1 MNTKHNNA
9 CMNMAARLCVCLALM
24 VASVSVYADDEE
36 LDSTWQEIVIG
47 ENTFAAGISW
57 HYFYYDATSDG
68 TLVLTGS
75 ANPGS
80 AYLDQDISESAGSS
94 VSYVSGVKVSSTV
107 VTAGTR
113 YYFKASGISTSTD
126 YTFTAELQ
134 GEDTEIT
141 LSSVSPDEYSAVSI
155 TGSGLITLTFN
166 MGVSYDDATLSVNDA
181 SESVSGS
188 SSSKMIISLEIADV
202 VYEWLTDGTAVEGD
216 TLTLTI
222 TGICSTDDDSKI
234 YGDDGTLT
242 LHFLTPSLPLT
253 LEEETLPETFL
264 SYWEE
269 GDEDGIIILTFSD
282 SVYAGTDATY
292 TGGARLSFGNVGDE
306 DYYAEEVGITVD
318 GNKVIIDCTG
328 KSRTLETMGASS
340 LYVLDS
346 YGDETDELRTM
357 NLKVY
362 NICDVDGNA
371 AYSETQ
377 GNVGSFSYSFDYE
390 LLTANVSWEFTPEDG
405 SSLSSTDYLELAVTG
420 YDAMSYSGVEF
431 DYTYQGEAKTDTVSV
446 DDVIVETDA
455 LVEEFTYLEIPVS
468 DEIQNSVD
476 ITVTLLDVTYSD
488 GVSRDDITAQYDFVN
503 FTLVSPTDSSEVA
516 IVGPDSC
523 ITVSTDIDSRIGCL
537 CLTITDITASDS
549 VIVSQSAMTYDEDN
563 SVWNSA
569 LESDYCLDLD
579 HEFLLTFDIYSE
591 SEYSEGLTPL
601 ASATAT
607 LFGTSTVETGI
618 SNVTVNKEG
627 SCGDVYTLDGKHV
640 MKASDNADINSLP
653 AGIYIMNGNKVV
665 VK

>member
-1 MNTKHNNA
+1 MNRKFNNA
-9 CMNMAARLCVCLALM
+9 CMNMAARLFACLALI
-24 VASVSVYADDEE
+24 VASASVYADDEE

-75 ANPGS
+75 ANPGT
-80 AYLDQDISESAGSS
+80 AYLDKDITETAGSS

-141 LSSVSPDEYSAVSI
+141 LSSVSPEENSTVSI

-166 MGVSYDDATLSVNDA
+166 MGVSYDDATLSVNGV
-181 SESVSGS
+181 SESVSGT

-222 TGICSTDDDSKI
+222 TGICSTDDDTKL

-242 LHFLTPSLPLT
+242 LHFLTPALPLT

-282 SVYAGTDATY
+282 SVYAGTNTTY
-292 TGGARLSFGNVGDE
+292 IGGARLSFGNVGDE

-328 KSRTLETMGASS
+328 KARTLDSMGASS

-390 LLTANVSWEFTPEDG
+390 QLTANVSWEFTPENG
-405 SSLSSTDYLELAVTG
+405 SSLSDYDYIELAVTG
-420 YDAMSYSGVEF
+420 YDAMTFSGVEF
-431 DYTYQGEAKTDTVSV
+431 DYTYYGEAKTDTVSV
-446 DDVIVETDA
+446 DDVVVETDA
-455 LVEEFTYLEIPVS
+455 LVADFTYLEIPVS
-468 DEIQNSVD
+468 DEIKNSVD
-476 ITVTLLDVTYSD
+476 ITVTFLDVTYSD
-488 GVSRDDITAQYDFVN
+488 GISRDTITAQYDFVN
-503 FTLVSPTDSSEVA
+503 FVLVSPADSSEVA
-516 IVGPDSC
+516 VLGADAI
-523 ITVSTDIDSRIGCL
+523 ITVTTDIDSRIGYFG
-537 CLTITDITASDS
+537 LTVTDITASDS
-549 VIVSQSAMTYDEDN
+549 VVLSEAEMIYDEAND
-563 SVWNSA
+563 VWNSA
-569 LESDYCLDLD
+569 LLSDYCLDAD
-579 HEFLLTFDIYSE
+579 HVFLLTFNMYAE
-591 SEYSEGLTPL
+591 SEYSEGLAPL
-601 ASATAT
+601 ATATAT
-607 LFGTSTVETGI
+607 LFGTSTVTTGI
-618 SNVTVNKEG
+618 SNVSTDVEG
-627 SCGDVYTLDGKHV
+627 SCNVYSIDGMRVKS
-640 MKASDNADINSLP
+640 AADSSAISSLP
-653 AGIYIMNGNKVV
+653 AGIYIVNGKKMI

>member
-1 MNTKHNNA
+1 MKRIMERA
-9 CMNMAARLCVCLALM
+9 CGNIVAHVLACLALTA
-24 VASVSVYADDEE
+24 ASASIYAEEEE

-75 ANPGS
+75 ANPGT
-80 AYLDQDISESAGSS
+80 AYLDQDITETAGSS

-113 YYFKASGISTSTD
+113 YYFKASGISSSTD

-134 GEDTEIT
+134 GEDTEIELT
-141 LSSVSPDEYSAVSI
+141 AVSPEEYSSVSI

-166 MGVSYDDATLSVNDA
+166 MGVSYDDATLYVN
-181 SESVSGS
+181 S
-188 SSSKMIISLEIADV
+188 SSASLSGTSSSEMIISLEVSDV
-202 VYEWLTDGTAVEGD
+202 VYGWLTDGSAYEGD
-216 TLTLTI
+216 TLTLTV
-222 TGICSTDDDSKI
+222 TGICSSDDETKV

-253 LEEETLPETFL
+253 LEEEKLPVTFL

-269 GDEDGIIILTFSD
+269 GDEDGIIVLTFSD
-282 SVYAGTDATY
+282 SVYAGDNATY
-292 TGGARLSFGNVGDE
+292 TGGARLSYGNVGDD
-306 DYYAEEVGITVD
+306 DYYAEEVGIKVD
-318 GNKVIIDCTG
+318 GKTVTIDCTG
-328 KSRTLETMGASS
+328 KSRTLESMGAAS

-362 NICDVDGNA
+362 NICDADGNA

-431 DYTYQGEAKTDTVSV
+431 DYTYQGEAKADTVSI
-446 DDVIVETDA
+446 DDVVVETDA
-455 LVEEFTYLEIPVS
+455 LVADFTYLEIPVS
-468 DEIQNSVD
+468 DEIHNSVD
-476 ITVTLLDVTYSD
+476 ITVTFLDVSYTD

-503 FTLVSPTDSSEVA
+503 FTLVSPADSSDVA
-516 IVGPDSC
+516 VIGPDSC
-523 ITVSTDIDSRIGCL
+523 ITVSTDIDSRIGCQR
-537 CLTITDITASDS
+537 LTVTDVTAGDS
-549 VIVSQSAMTYDEDN
+549 IVVSQAEMIYDDGNE
-563 SVWNSA
+563 VWNSA
-569 LESDYCLDLD
+569 FTSDYCLDAG
-579 HEFLLTFDIYSE
+579 HEFLLTFSMYSE
-591 SEYSEGLTPL
+591 DEYSEALTPL
-601 ASATAT
+601 ATATAT
-607 LFGTSTVETGI
+607 LFGTSSVSTGI
-618 SNVTVNKEG
+618 TSVSADAEG
-627 SCGDVYTLDGKHV
+627 TCDVYTISGMRVKSASGDG
-640 MKASDNADINSLP
+640 SLNALP
-653 AGIYIMNGNKVV
+653 AGVYVVNGKKVI